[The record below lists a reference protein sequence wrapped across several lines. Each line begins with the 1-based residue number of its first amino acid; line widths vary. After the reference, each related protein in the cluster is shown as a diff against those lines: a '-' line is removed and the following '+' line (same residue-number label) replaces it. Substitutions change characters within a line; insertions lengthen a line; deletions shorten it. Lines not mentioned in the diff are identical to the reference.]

1 MRRTQTGRSRLVRAG
16 AIVAAVLLWATAADA
31 ACSWVL
37 WRRQGESS
45 RAQSAGLEVLD
56 AFEKRGDCVKAI
68 GKQESYYKE
77 RRYHLIDRTNET
89 TLFVAS
95 RPAGE
100 NREEIHLACRPDTI
114 DARGP
119 KGK

>member
-1 MRRTQTGRSRLVRAG
+1 MGRGLRASG
-16 AIVAAVLLWATAADA
+16 VVAAVLLWATAANA
-31 ACSWVL
+31 ACAWVL
-37 WRRQGESS
+37 WRQQGESY
-45 RAQSAGLEVLD
+45 RPQSAGLEVLD

-68 GKQESYYKE
+68 SKQETYYKE
-77 RRYHLIDRTNET
+77 RRYHWIDRTNET

-95 RPAGE
+95 RPLGE
-100 NREEIHLACRPDTI
+100 NREEIHLTCRPDTI